1 MSMQQVIAR
10 RALLLQRIAQQR
22 AEFGI
27 LAQSLQGPASLYDKG
42 YSITQKIRQHP
53 KLISGAAL
61 LTLIIFRKRL
71 PIIKMGMTALTVVKG
86 WLSLK
91 SRLLPVWKD
100 VSSTTEPASRARTDR
115 S

>member
-1 MSMQQVIAR
+1 MSMQQVVAR

-22 AEFGI
+22 AEFGM

-53 KLISGAAL
+53 KLMSGAAL
-61 LTLIIFRKRL
+61 LTLIVFRKRL
-71 PIIKMGMTALTVVKG
+71 PIIKMSMTALTVVKG

-91 SRLLPVWKD
+91 TRLLPLYK
-100 VSSTTEPASRARTDR
+100 ASDKNVLPG
-115 S
+115 